1 MQLSNGKYLF
11 KIQLI
16 LLRKTTELSLDVD
29 GYRRISQ
36 YY

>member
-1 MQLSNGKYLF
+1 MKLSNGKYLF
-11 KIQLI
+11 KILLI
-16 LLRKTTELSLDVD
+16 LLRKTRELSLDAD